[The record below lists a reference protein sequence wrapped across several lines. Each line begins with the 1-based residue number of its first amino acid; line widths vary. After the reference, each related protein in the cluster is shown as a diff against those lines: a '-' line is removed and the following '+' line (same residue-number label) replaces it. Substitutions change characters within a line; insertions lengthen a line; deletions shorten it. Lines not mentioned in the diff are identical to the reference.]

1 MDFVRKR
8 RNSNPKKGSHIHYHS
23 PARMFWRTVRGMVP
37 HTQSKGVEALG
48 RLKIFEGVPHPYD
61 EKKRQ
66 VIPDALKVLRVKA
79 WRKTTHL
86 GELATSVGWTKAEVV
101 AKLESKR
108 LDKAKVWYAAKTQK
122 AEASAKAGNNSEVKK
137 IEQELAK
144 YGF

>member
-8 RNSNPKKGSHIHYHS
+8 RNSNPKRSSHIHYHC
-23 PARMFWRTVRGMVP
+23 PARMFWRTLRGMVP
-37 HTQSKGVEALG
+37 HKETAGVEALG
-48 RLKIFEGVPHPYD
+48 RVKIFEGVPHPYD

-66 VIPDALKVLRVKA
+66 VIPDALKVLRIKSF
-79 WRKTTHL
+79 RKTTNL
-86 GELATSVGWTKAEVV
+86 GELATSVGWTKADVV

-108 LDKAKVWYAAKTQK
+108 LDKARVWHSAQVKK
-122 AEASAKAGNNSEVKK
+122 ADAKAKVANNSEVKK